1 MKMRSAISPIFILLA
16 VLVKGPSSLSNLRVS
31 VPSIV
36 LRGETTSFNCSW
48 DMEPIDK
55 VWAVKWY
62 RGNFEIFR
70 FIADE
75 DPPTKIFKLDSFDV
89 DGLLSDGK
97 TLWLRNVNFH
107 NSGKYSCEVV
117 ADKTFLTLI
126 KEAHMQ
132 VVDLPDEKPR
142 ITGIKEKYQI
152 GERLE
157 ALCTSWQSHP
167 PANLTW
173 WINEEKAREDYL
185 MPRKVRD
192 EYDDTFTS
200 VLGLRFEIS
209 RHHFKQGVIKLKCS
223 SSLLTIYWQSS
234 MVELQEAS
242 PRLGRVM
249 GVGQEPE
256 EEARTELKPEL
267 AKPQTDLSLA
277 AAAGEPWQV
286 VSSKA
291 SNLLNTAAFAFAH
304 PSHLLLLP
312 CPLIPISTTSL
323 TFLALLAARYGALL

>member
-1 MKMRSAISPIFILLA
+1 MLM
-16 VLVKGPSSLSNLRVS
+16 
-31 VPSIV
+31 
-36 LRGETTSFNCSW
+36 
-48 DMEPIDK
+48 
-55 VWAVKWY
+55 
-62 RGNFEIFR
+62 NFF
-70 FIADE
+70 F
-75 DPPTKIFKLDSFDV
+75 F
-89 DGLLSDGK
+89 
-97 TLWLRNVNFH
+97 
-107 NSGKYSCEVV
+107 SCEVV

-185 MPRKVRD
+185 RPQKVRD

-209 RHHFKQGVIKLKCS
+209 RHHFKQGAIKLKCS

-256 EEARTELKPEL
+256 EEARTELKPNL
-267 AKPQTDLSLA
+267 AKPQTDLVAAGGQPWPVASQANPLPLPPSSAFFSSFLLLPPLLLLSLTANGPILVLA
-277 AAAGEPWQV
+277 AAQYV
-286 VSSKA
+286 
-291 SNLLNTAAFAFAH
+291 LL
-304 PSHLLLLP
+304 
-312 CPLIPISTTSL
+312 
-323 TFLALLAARYGALL
+323 